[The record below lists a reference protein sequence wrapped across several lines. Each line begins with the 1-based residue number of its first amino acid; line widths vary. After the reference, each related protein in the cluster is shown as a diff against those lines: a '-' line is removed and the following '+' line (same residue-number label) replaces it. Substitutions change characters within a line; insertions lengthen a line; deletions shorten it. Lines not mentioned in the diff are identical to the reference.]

1 MSVIKQRV
9 VVRRDRAAMEAV
21 RMAAAELFE
30 QGRTQ
35 ADIARWLET
44 SPQNV
49 SRWYQKW
56 QRGGREAL
64 VSAGPPGRAPR
75 IDDEQL
81 EAIRQALLAGAR
93 ARGFE
98 QDLWTLQHIAVVIE
112 HVTGVRHHPGHV
124 WYLLRDRL
132 GWSAQRPA
140 RRAVE
145 RDEDAIASW
154 IGNEWPRIKKTP
166 PHAGRGSCSSTNRDC
181 R

>member
-35 ADIARWLET
+35 ADIARLLET

-64 VSAGPPGRAPR
+64 VSAGPPGRTPK

-81 EAIRQALLAGAR
+81 EGIRHALLVGAR
-93 ARGFE
+93 AHGFD
-98 QDLWTLQHIAVVIE
+98 QDLWTLQRIATVIE
-112 HVTGVRHHPGHV
+112 RVTGVHHHPGHV

-132 GWSAQRPA
+132 GWSVQRPA
-140 RRAVE
+140 RKAVE
-145 RDEDAIASW
+145 RNEDAIISW
-154 IGNEWPRIKKTP
+154 IDNEWPRIKKTP
-166 PHAGRGSCSSTNRDC
+166 SHAGRGSSFSTNPDC